1 MANEMMEMERY
12 ERRPL
17 PTARDLVAVI
27 FRQRRLIVACFVG
40 VVVLVFLSGM
50 WTRKYEAHM
59 KILVLRQ
66 RMDAAV
72 TAQPNA
78 PPEVTPEVT
87 EEDLNSE
94 VELLRSDDLLRN
106 VVLAT
111 GLQHQSWSLFGH
123 VNQDTA
129 IAIAVHA
136 LDETLNVEPVPKAN
150 VIDVSYR
157 SSDPQLAA
165 KVLDAVES
173 AYLEKHQE
181 VHRPSGEFQFFSQQT
196 EHFHQGLEQSQAKL
210 AAFTQTNG
218 VVAAQEERDLTLQ
231 RVADFDAN
239 AHEAQAEAADAAQ
252 RIHSL
257 QAQLSA
263 MQPRLTTEVRTGE
276 NLQLMQQLKS
286 TLLNL
291 ELKRTELLTKFDPSY
306 RLVQETD
313 KQIAEASA
321 AIASE
326 NGKPPQ
332 EKTTDQDPTYEM
344 LRSELAKAKEELVGL
359 NARATASVAIANEY
373 RVTARNLEQEGLQQ
387 EDLERNEK
395 TQEDNYLLY
404 LNKREEARIS
414 DALDQRGILNVAVAE
429 PPMAPAIPIQSP
441 VKTAGITLLLGFFVS
456 MGAAFVTD
464 YADPSFRTPAEVAG
478 YLDMPV
484 LASLPRSDSQE

>member
-1 MANEMMEMERY
+1 MANEMMEMQRY

-17 PTARDLVAVI
+17 PTARDLVAVV
-27 FRQRRLIVACFVG
+27 FRQHRLIIACFVG
-40 VVVLVFLSGM
+40 VVALVFLSGM

-78 PPEVTPEVT
+78 PPEVTPEIT

-94 VELLRSDDLLRN
+94 VELLRSDDLLRK

-111 GLQHQSWSLFGH
+111 GLQHRSRSLFGH
-123 VNQDTA
+123 VNPDM
-129 IAIAVHA
+129 AVA
-136 LDETLNVEPVPKAN
+136 MAVRDLDKNLDVEPVRKAN

-165 KVLDAVES
+165 KVLEAVES

-196 EHFHQGLEQSQAKL
+196 EHFHQGLEQSQAELK
-210 AAFTQTNG
+210 AFTQKNG
-218 VVAAQEERDLTLQ
+218 VVAAQVERDLTLQ
-231 RVADFDAN
+231 RLADFDAN
-239 AHEAQAEAADAAQ
+239 AHEAQAEAADTAQ
-252 RIHSL
+252 RIRSL

-263 MQPRLTTEVRTGE
+263 MQPRLTTEIRTGE
-276 NLQLMQQLKS
+276 NPQLMQQLKS
-286 TLLNL
+286 TLLTL

-313 KQIAEASA
+313 KQIAETRSE
-321 AIASE
+321 IATEES
-326 NGKPPQ
+326 KPPQ
-332 EKTTDQDPTYEM
+332 EKTTDEDPTYEM
-344 LRSELAKAKEELVGL
+344 LRSELAKAREELVGL
-359 NARATASVAIANEY
+359 NARAAASRTVANEY
-373 RVTARNLEQEGLQQ
+373 RLNARNLEQEGLQQ

-414 DALDQRGILNVAVAE
+414 DALDRHGILNVAIAE
-429 PPMAPAIPIQSP
+429 KPLVPALPVQSP
-441 VKTAGITLLLGFFVS
+441 TKTAGITFLLGFFVS
-456 MGAAFVTD
+456 IGAGFIVD
-464 YADPSFRTPAEVAG
+464 YASPTFRTPDEVAG
-478 YLDMPV
+478 YLDVPV
-484 LASLPRSDSQE
+484 LASLPKSKA